1 LVTEGFGRIPLN
13 RRAFE
18 FLRGVEGR
26 HVFLSP
32 EHRELLVARHLD
44 GEEDR
49 RELIEAQPEEVS
61 EAFAEVKKGMG
72 VQVFAGNAF
81 GRTGRVEKVSGDRV
95 EVKIDSGDKI
105 MVAGRNVGII
115 R

>member
-1 LVTEGFGRIPLN
+1 VTEGFGRIPLN

-61 EAFAEVKKGMG
+61 EAFAEVKKGMT
-72 VQVFAGNAF
+72 VQVFAGDVF
-81 GRTGRVEKVSGDRV
+81 GQMGKVEKVEGD
-95 EVKIDSGDKI
+95 EVSVVLDTGDKI
-105 MVAGRNVGII
+105 VVPERNVGIV